1 MSPVDET
8 QAQAQR
14 TETPPPTA
22 NEIND
27 NIISD
32 PPPPYPTPRT
42 RRTRRSPRHNR
53 QLHSIHTQIPSVDSY
68 SEQENP
74 LSVGSGAGE
83 HTSSS
88 GPNTDD
94 SEEQG
99 PFLSPTTTTGGLL
112 RNPNN
117 HPHRRLG
124 RPRSL
129 SHASTLSAAP
139 SLGQTVLSLFE
150 QDADHEDG
158 ELGAIHLP
166 EDDGLDERHIESM
179 MEDHDGMSL
188 DFSRRNGSDRG
199 GWTSL
204 AGWRRYFRPMG
215 RAVYYRSLVHLLFI
229 NFPYALAA
237 WVYLFVFTVTGT
249 TLLVA
254 LPLGALLCFLN
265 LLGARAFSRGELALQ
280 TTFHSP
286 LSYPA
291 PYPPRPIFT
300 RYREPTTAEIESG
313 RLASGRSS
321 LVPEPSF
328 YKNAYSMFTDPTSYQ
343 ALFYFIVIKPA
354 ITLSLL
360 LVILIF
366 AIPAIILIIPAPAA
380 LRAVRR
386 LGKWQANIAVEGL
399 YHAVR

>member
-1 MSPVDET
+1 
-8 QAQAQR
+8 
-14 TETPPPTA
+14 
-22 NEIND
+22 
-27 NIISD
+27 
-32 PPPPYPTPRT
+32 
-42 RRTRRSPRHNR
+42 
-53 QLHSIHTQIPSVDSY
+53 
-68 SEQENP
+68 
-74 LSVGSGAGE
+74 
-83 HTSSS
+83 
-88 GPNTDD
+88 
-94 SEEQG
+94 
-99 PFLSPTTTTGGLL
+99 
-112 RNPNN
+112 
-117 HPHRRLG
+117 
-124 RPRSL
+124 
-129 SHASTLSAAP
+129 
-139 SLGQTVLSLFE
+139 
-150 QDADHEDG
+150 
-158 ELGAIHLP
+158 
-166 EDDGLDERHIESM
+166 
-179 MEDHDGMSL
+179 
-188 DFSRRNGSDRG
+188 
-199 GWTSL
+199 
-204 AGWRRYFRPMG
+204 MG

-237 WVYLFVFTVTGT
+237 WVYLFVFTVSGT

-321 LVPEPSF
+321 LVPERSF
-328 YKNAYSMFTDPTSYQ
+328 YKNTYAMFTDPTSYQ

-366 AIPAIILIIPAPAA
+366 AVPAIILILPAPAA